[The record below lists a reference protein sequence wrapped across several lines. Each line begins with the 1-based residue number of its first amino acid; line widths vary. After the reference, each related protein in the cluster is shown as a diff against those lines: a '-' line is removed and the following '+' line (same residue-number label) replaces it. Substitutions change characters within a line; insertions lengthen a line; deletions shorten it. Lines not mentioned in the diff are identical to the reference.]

1 MKKKVFLSA
10 AMLGISILALGS
22 VSLAAEQAEKL
33 PAGVFVEESEDSA
46 TGYTITFRY
55 YDENATNVQ
64 VAGGFHFYEEDRK
77 SVV

>member
-33 PAGVFVEESEDSA
+33 PAGVLLRRVRILQPG
-46 TGYTITFRY
+46 TRLP
-55 YDENATNVQ
+55 
-64 VAGGFHFYEEDRK
+64 
-77 SVV
+77 SVIMMKMQRMYR